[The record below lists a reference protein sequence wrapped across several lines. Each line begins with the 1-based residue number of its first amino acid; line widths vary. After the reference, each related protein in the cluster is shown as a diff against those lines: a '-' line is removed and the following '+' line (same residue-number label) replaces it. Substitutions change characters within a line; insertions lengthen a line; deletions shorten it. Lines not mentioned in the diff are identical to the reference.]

1 MKHTYL
7 FEEGV
12 WNASGIYVD
21 ESGREFPVEGR
32 ANISHGVKTWKLSGG
47 MRMLTDSPIELQNT
61 YEIESFE
68 AGQDCTKWSSHNS
81 DIGELTGKFIVVHDS
96 ILSIYGTK
104 NNEYEGTEYLKQINE
119 NTYQNCGALMK
130 NDVRISSWAVELKR

>member
-21 ESGREFPVEGR
+21 ENVKEFPVEGR
-32 ANISHGVKTWKLSGG
+32 ANISHGVKTWKLSGV
-47 MRMLTDSPIELQNT
+47 MRMLTDLPVEFQNT
-61 YEIESFE
+61 YEIEPFE
-68 AGQDCTKWSSHNS
+68 EKQDCTRWSSHNP
-81 DIGELTGKFIVVHDS
+81 DIGEITGKFIVVHDS

-104 NNEYEGTEYLKQINE
+104 SNEYKGTEYLKQINE
-119 NTYQNCGALMK
+119 NTYQNRGVLMK
-130 NDVRISSWAVELKR
+130 NNVKISSWAVELKR